1 MLAPQPNGL
10 TTEFPLTANLLDPLV
25 SPHCSLSPPPRYC
38 TQLHLTRHIFPLA
51 TLQHLLLQHISPVFK
66 NERPDSD
73 KLDFE
78 ARVPIPFS
86 VFPSA
91 YRNAEV
97 KESTSVKVEGEAK
110 VSQQAVHGGEG
121 HEETHESFTAT
132 VRQPQPHPHPHPQP
146 QPHPHPQEPA
156 HRDTYVKEEIHIT
169 EQERLRRPQP
179 PQHHEEVHI
188 HEQTR
193 YRQPEQPQQVQPP
206 QHQQQHRHEHRQEHV
221 EFQSARDRYQPP
233 SSSTTHTHVEVQDR
247 AYDRHFNTVHG
258 PATDYAPSQIDVTER
273 QFPPTPTTN
282 KPHATR
288 ARLSLPRTPIPT
300 KDRLT
305 VSTAATQPRFE

>member
-1 MLAPQPNGL
+1 MQPASANGDAPENWEGWGEVGSASTQRLLARRHGSPSAERRANHGL
-10 TTEFPLTANLLDPLV
+10 AYEMHGTL
-25 SPHCSLSPPPRYC
+25 
-38 TQLHLTRHIFPLA
+38 QLHGSTKMR
-51 TLQHLLLQHISPVFK
+51 
-66 NERPDSD
+66 RPT
-73 KLDFE
+73 
-78 ARVPIPFS
+78 VPIPFS